1 MNHSKNIH
9 SLGMGAVED
18 ENPLEPCHPKY
29 PERLQAG
36 MFESRAPAHF
46 GLCGK
51 KGKGTM
57 SSDEKL
63 VADFRDWPPS
73 HSNRLGRRDPVPLWG
88 EQRNHSPRAG
98 LLQPFIQPA
107 APLFPIAGPD
117 SNRIAGVKAFES
129 EHLQF
134 VFGSL
139 VLTGNSLDV
148 CLNGN
153 ALGRLGLEAS
163 LPVRDGW

>member
-63 VADFRDWPPS
+63 VADFGTGLRRIVIGLVVEILFRFGADNVTAHRVRVFCS
-73 HSNRLGRRDPVPLWG
+73 RSSSRRRLSS
-88 EQRNHSPRAG
+88 Q
-98 LLQPFIQPA
+98 
-107 APLFPIAGPD
+107 
-117 SNRIAGVKAFES
+117 
-129 EHLQF
+129 
-134 VFGSL
+134 
-139 VLTGNSLDV
+139 
-148 CLNGN
+148 
-153 ALGRLGLEAS
+153 
-163 LPVRDGW
+163 